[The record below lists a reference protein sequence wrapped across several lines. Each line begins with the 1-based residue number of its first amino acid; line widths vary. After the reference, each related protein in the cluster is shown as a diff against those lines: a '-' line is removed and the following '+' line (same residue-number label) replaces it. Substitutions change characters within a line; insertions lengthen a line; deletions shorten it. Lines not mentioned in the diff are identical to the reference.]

1 MGSSLVVVAL
11 RSLQINLSF
20 EKGSNPNLCVI
31 SSVSFWGLIKQFVYL
46 MGVFPLPAVGFGLE
60 P

>member
-11 RSLQINLSF
+11 RSVQINLSF
-20 EKGSNPNLCVI
+20 EKCNNPNLCVI
-31 SSVSFWGLIKQFVYL
+31 SSVSTWVLIKEIIYL
-46 MGVFPLPAVGFGLE
+46 MGVLPLPAVGFALE

>member
-1 MGSSLVVVAL
+1 MGSSLFVVAL
-11 RSLQINLSF
+11 RSVQINLSF
-20 EKGSNPNLCVI
+20 EKASNPNLCVI
-31 SSVSFWGLIKQFVYL
+31 SSVSIWVLIKQFVYL